1 MTLQQLEYIVA
12 LDQHRHFVR
21 ASEACFVTQPT
32 LSAMIMKLED
42 ELGVKIFDRSRH
54 PVMPTEVG
62 VRVIH
67 QAREILA
74 ATARLKTMVQDA
86 EEDMSGEF
94 RLGIIPTLA
103 SSVLPIILGPILE
116 RFPDLRLE
124 VKEQTT
130 EDLLQALVDGKMD
143 AGLLVTPLEQDDFRI
158 WPLFEEPLLV
168 YDGMGLPEGKE
179 TFAPGELALDRLL
192 LLEEGHCLRA
202 QALRICE
209 LQKSSGSGPFKY
221 AAGSLE
227 TLKRLVDAQGLITIL
242 PWLSIRQMTADERK
256 KTAVFSPVEPVR
268 QVSLVS
274 WRSALRERQ
283 IGMLAEAIQSA
294 IFPLLP
300 ERVNVEKKVI
310 PIG

>member
-32 LSAMIMKLED
+32 LSAMIMKLEE

-62 VRVIH
+62 QRVIQ

-74 ATARLKTMVQDA
+74 ATARLKTMALDV
-86 EEDMSGEF
+86 EEDMTGEF

-103 SSVLPIILGPILE
+103 SSVLPVILGPLLE
-116 RFPDLRLE
+116 KFPGLRLE

-130 EDLLQALVDGKMD
+130 EQLLQALVEGKMD
-143 AGLLVTPLEQDDFRI
+143 AGLLVTPLSHEGFRE
-158 WPLFEEPLLV
+158 WPLFQEPLMV
-168 YDGMGLPEGKE
+168 YDGRVGAEEKREVQMN
-179 TFAPGELALDRLL
+179 ELALDRLL

-202 QALRICE
+202 QALRICD
-209 LQKSSGSGPFKY
+209 LHKSKGPGPFTY

-227 TLKRLVDAQGLITIL
+227 TLKRLADVQGLLTIL
-242 PWLSIRQMTADERK
+242 PWLTVHQLSEADLK
-256 KTAVFSPVEPVR
+256 KVAKIIPVEPVR

-283 IGMLAEAIQSA
+283 INLLSSAIQEAIL
-294 IFPLLP
+294 PLLP
-300 ERVNVEKKVI
+300 DPFSDSRHVI
-310 PIG
+310 PID

>member
-32 LSAMIMKLED
+32 LSAMIMKLEE

-62 VRVIH
+62 QRVIQ

-74 ATARLKTMVQDA
+74 ATARLKTMALDV
-86 EEDMSGEF
+86 EEDMTGEF

-103 SSVLPIILGPILE
+103 SSVLPVILGPLLE
-116 RFPDLRLE
+116 KFPGLRLE

-130 EDLLQALVDGKMD
+130 EQLLQALVEGKMD
-143 AGLLVTPLEQDDFRI
+143 AGLLVTPLSHEGFRE
-158 WPLFEEPLLV
+158 WPLFQEPLMV
-168 YDGMGLPEGKE
+168 YDGRVGAEEKREVQMN
-179 TFAPGELALDRLL
+179 ELALDRLL

-202 QALRICE
+202 QALRICD
-209 LQKSSGSGPFKY
+209 LHKSKGSGPFTY

-227 TLKRLVDAQGLITIL
+227 TLKRLADVRGLLTIL
-242 PWLSIRQMTADERK
+242 PWLTVHQLSEADRK
-256 KTAVFSPVEPVR
+256 KVAKIIPVEPVR

-283 IGMLAEAIQSA
+283 IDLLSSAIQEAIL
-294 IFPLLP
+294 PLLP
-300 ERVNVEKKVI
+300 DQFSDSRHVI
-310 PIG
+310 PID